1 MTTFEVNNKLHNTK
15 TCKYSLNNR
24 NEGSKG
30 LLPHTEH
37 FSGDI
42 GQQGGLHE
50 GALQPL
56 PTSNYDRSLCHSICN
71 LTLHLR
77 ETTALNPFISTKFP
91 SHDLS
96 VCVSVAK
103 SGYFY
108 TVTTGCCLSPLVEVT
123 TSLFTHWNAN

>member
-24 NEGSKG
+24 NKGSKG

-37 FSGDI
+37 VSGDI

-56 PTSNYDRSLCHSICN
+56 PTSNYDCSLCHSICN

-77 ETTALNPFISTKFP
+77 ETTALNHFISTNMIYLCMSVLP
-91 SHDLS
+91 SQ
-96 VCVSVAK
+96 AT
-103 SGYFY
+103 F
-108 TVTTGCCLSPLVEVT
+108 SPLFEVT
-123 TSLFTHWNAN
+123 TSLFTPWNAN